1 MYKKIKKWYD
11 MGLWTEAMVLQA
23 AAKGIITQEQA
34 EEIIHG

>member
-11 MGLWTEAMVLQA
+11 MGLWTETMVLQA
-23 AAKGIITQEQA
+23 AEKGIITQEQA